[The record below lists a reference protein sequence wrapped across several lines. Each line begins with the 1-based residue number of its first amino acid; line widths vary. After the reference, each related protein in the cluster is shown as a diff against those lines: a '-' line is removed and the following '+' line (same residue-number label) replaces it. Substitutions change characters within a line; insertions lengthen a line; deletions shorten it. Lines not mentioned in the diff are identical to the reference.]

1 MKHASPNPTYY
12 VQPQEFGCKS
22 LSSEDIKHYEG
33 LKAAGYLTKS
43 TELQLW
49 RISKCFTNINKF
61 KSNFIDIIILPIT
74 LQSVFQQ

>member
-12 VQPQEFGCKS
+12 VQPREFGCKS

-43 TELQLW
+43 PGFLQFFSFFGFPNVL
-49 RISKCFTNINKF
+49 
-61 KSNFIDIIILPIT
+61 
-74 LQSVFQQ
+74 